1 MTESPDVKVFEKCQE
16 DARILINKQ
25 VAKLVTDSSVQL
37 SVYEYNDL
45 VLRTAITL
53 FIRQVRR

>member
-1 MTESPDVKVFEKCQE
+1 MTENPDVKVFEKCL
-16 DARILINKQ
+16 DDGKG
-25 VAKLVTDSSVQL
+25 LVEKAFSIDL
-37 SVYEYNDL
+37 YEMNDYEKADL